1 MLCFYDLY
9 IIYGYSNKYMDT
21 LILYYISLPIVYLI
35 HDFEELLTRRRWEK
49 KHYNDL
55 AAKCPKFTSLF
66 SAIKDLNQVKYTI
79 VILEQLLFLVISVI
93 MAVYTDPMPMF
104 ALFWGFAIHTVIQHL
119 FLSIVFR
126 SYFPGLVSS
135 VLLLPYFGYGIYYL
149 LGVYSVAENIVMAVC
164 GLGVISLNLALMYWL
179 MKKFGDL

>member
-1 MLCFYDLY
+1 MLCFYNLY
-9 IIYGYSNKYMDT
+9 IIYGYSNKLMDT

-55 AAKCPKFTSLF
+55 TAKCPKFTSLF
-66 SAIKDLNQVKYTI
+66 SAIMDLNQVKYTI

-164 GLGVISLNLALMYWL
+164 GLGVVSLNLALMYWL

>member
-1 MLCFYDLY
+1 
-9 IIYGYSNKYMDT
+9 MDT

-35 HDFEELLTRRRWEK
+35 HDFEELLTRRRWKK

-55 AAKCPKFTSLF
+55 TAKCPKFTSLV
-66 SAIKDLNQVKYTI
+66 SAIMDLNQVKYTI

-164 GLGVISLNLALMYWL
+164 GLGVVSLNLALMYWL